1 MHTYYTSPEY
11 PDEATP
17 DGEAAVMICRDDDGP
32 RLLITSGE
40 RVIVNL
46 PLPPCEGMVMGY
58 ALDLSARDTLHAG
71 EHEHVAELPHMPPQL
86 APSTATNVLPPTYP
100 TPSMMRQPRALA

>member
-1 MHTYYTSPEY
+1 MHAYYTSPEY
-11 PDEATP
+11 PNEATP

-46 PLPPCEGMVMGY
+46 PLPPCEGMVIGY
-58 ALDLSARDTLHAG
+58 ALDLSARDTLHAN
-71 EHEHVAELPHMPPQL
+71 EHEHAADVRHMAPQL
-86 APSTATNVLPPTYP
+86 GSSATTVLPAAYP
-100 TPSMMRQPRALA
+100 PPSAMRQPRALP